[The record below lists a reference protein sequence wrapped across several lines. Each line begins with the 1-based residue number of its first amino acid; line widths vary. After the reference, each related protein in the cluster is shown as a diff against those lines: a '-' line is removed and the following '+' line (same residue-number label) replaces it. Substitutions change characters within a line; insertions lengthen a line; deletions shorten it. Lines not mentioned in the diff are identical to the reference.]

1 MRPEAV
7 ARTRK
12 VCDPTPRPDSE
23 VGDVHA
29 VNAAESREQEKVED
43 GWFDE
48 KLNDALVD
56 VVVLPAAG
64 PAVIVV
70 SGAFFHAA
78 AAGVAPAKIASRAKR
93 TSRE

>member
-1 MRPEAV
+1 M
-7 ARTRK
+7 
-12 VCDPTPRPDSE
+12 CDPTLSPDRDF
-23 VGDVHA
+23 GDVHA
-29 VNAAESREQEKVED
+29 VNAALSSEQEKVED

-48 KLNDALVD
+48 KLNDAVVD

-78 AAGVAPAKIASRAKR
+78 AAGVAPAKVASRASR
-93 TSRE
+93 TIDE